1 MLADSEFWVALL
13 QIIWI
18 DILLSGDNAVVIAL
32 ACRSL
37 PPRQRRWGIVLGAG
51 GAIAL
56 RVLIATFIVYVL
68 EVPALKI
75 VGGVLLFWIA
85 IKLLLP
91 EPGDAARPVGD
102 GGGGGGG
109 LFAAMRTV
117 MIADAVMSLDN
128 VIGIAAAADGNP
140 VLIVLGLL
148 ISIPFI
154 VTSSALILKLL
165 TRFPIFVTAGGALL
179 GYIAG
184 ELLVN
189 DPLLVAWVAAEAP
202 FLHFAAPIAG
212 AVAVVVAGRGIARIQ
227 AARRRG
233 EIDLVT

>member
-18 DILLSGDNAVVIAL
+18 DIVLSGDNAVVIAL

-37 PPRQRRWGIVLGAG
+37 PPRQRRWGIALGAG

-56 RVLIATFIVYVL
+56 RVQIATFIVYVL

-85 IKLLLP
+85 VKLLLP

-102 GGGGGGG
+102 GGGGG

-117 MIADAVMSLDN
+117 IIADAVMSLDN

-165 TRFPIFVTAGGALL
+165 TRFPILVTAGGALL

-184 ELLVN
+184 ELLVK
-189 DPLLVAWVAAEAP
+189 DPLLVGWVAAEAP

-212 AVAVVVAGRGIARIQ
+212 AVAVVVAGRSLARLQ
-227 AARRRG
+227 AARRRD

>member
-37 PPRQRRWGIVLGAG
+37 PPRQRRWGIALGAG

-85 IKLLLP
+85 VKLLLP
-91 EPGDAARPVGD
+91 ESGGAARSV

-154 VTSSALILKLL
+154 
-165 TRFPIFVTAGGALL
+165 
-179 GYIAG
+179 
-184 ELLVN
+184 
-189 DPLLVAWVAAEAP
+189 
-202 FLHFAAPIAG
+202 
-212 AVAVVVAGRGIARIQ
+212 
-227 AARRRG
+227 
-233 EIDLVT
+233 

>member
-37 PPRQRRWGIVLGAG
+37 PPRQRRWGIALGAG

-91 EPGDAARPVGD
+91 EPGDAARPI
-102 GGGGGGG
+102 GGGGG
-109 LFAAMRTV
+109 LFAAVRTV

-212 AVAVVVAGRGIARIQ
+212 AVAVVVAGRGIARVQ
-227 AARRRG
+227 AARRRD

>member
-37 PPRQRRWGIVLGAG
+37 PPRQRRWGIALGAG

-102 GGGGGGG
+102 GGGGGG

-189 DPLLVAWVAAEAP
+189 DPLLVAWVTAEAP

-212 AVAVVVAGRGIARIQ
+212 AVAVVVAGRGIARVQ
-227 AARRRG
+227 AARRRD

>member
-1 MLADSEFWVALL
+1 MLADSQFWVALL

-37 PPRQRRWGIVLGAG
+37 PPRQRRWGIALGAG

-85 IKLLLP
+85 VKLLLP
-91 EPGDAARPVGD
+91 ESGGAARSV
-102 GGGGGGG
+102 GGGGG

-154 VTSSALILKLL
+154 
-165 TRFPIFVTAGGALL
+165 
-179 GYIAG
+179 
-184 ELLVN
+184 
-189 DPLLVAWVAAEAP
+189 
-202 FLHFAAPIAG
+202 
-212 AVAVVVAGRGIARIQ
+212 
-227 AARRRG
+227 
-233 EIDLVT
+233 

>member
-18 DILLSGDNAVVIAL
+18 DIVLSGDNAVVIAL

-37 PPRQRRWGIVLGAG
+37 PPRQRRWGIALGAA

-91 EPGDAARPVGD
+91 EPGDATRAV
-102 GGGGGGG
+102 GGGGGG

-165 TRFPIFVTAGGALL
+165 TRFPILVTAGGALL

-184 ELLVN
+184 ELLVK

-212 AVAVVVAGRGIARIQ
+212 AVAVVVAGHGLARIQ
-227 AARRRG
+227 AARRRD

>member
-37 PPRQRRWGIVLGAG
+37 PPRQRRWGIALGAG

-85 IKLLLP
+85 VKLLLP
-91 EPGDAARPVGD
+91 EPGGAARPVD
-102 GGGGGGG
+102 GGGG

-212 AVAVVVAGRGIARIQ
+212 AVAVVVAGRGIARVQ
-227 AARRRG
+227 AARRRD

>member
-18 DILLSGDNAVVIAL
+18 DIVLSGDNAVVIAL

-37 PPRQRRWGIVLGAG
+37 PPRQRRWGIALGAG

-85 IKLLLP
+85 VKLLLP
-91 EPGDAARPVGD
+91 EPGDAARPI
-102 GGGGGGG
+102 GGGDG
-109 LFAAMRTV
+109 LFAAVRTV

-165 TRFPIFVTAGGALL
+165 TRFPILVTAGGALL

-184 ELLVN
+184 ELLVK

-212 AVAVVVAGRGIARIQ
+212 AVAAVVAGRGIARIQ
-227 AARRRG
+227 AARRRD

>member
-18 DILLSGDNAVVIAL
+18 DIVLSGDNAVVIAL

-37 PPRQRRWGIVLGAG
+37 PPRQRRWGIALGAA

-91 EPGDAARPVGD
+91 EPGDATRAV
-102 GGGGGGG
+102 GGGGGG

-128 VIGIAAAADGNP
+128 VIGIA
-140 VLIVLGLL
+140 
-148 ISIPFI
+148 
-154 VTSSALILKLL
+154 
-165 TRFPIFVTAGGALL
+165 
-179 GYIAG
+179 
-184 ELLVN
+184 
-189 DPLLVAWVAAEAP
+189 
-202 FLHFAAPIAG
+202 
-212 AVAVVVAGRGIARIQ
+212 
-227 AARRRG
+227 
-233 EIDLVT
+233 

>member
-18 DILLSGDNAVVIAL
+18 DIVLSGDNAVVIAL

-37 PPRQRRWGIVLGAG
+37 PPRQRRWGIALGAG

-85 IKLLLP
+85 VKLLLP
-91 EPGDAARPVGD
+91 EPGGAARSV

-117 MIADAVMSLDN
+117 IIADAVMSLDN

-165 TRFPIFVTAGGALL
+165 TRFPILVTAGGALL

-212 AVAVVVAGRGIARIQ
+212 AVAVVVAGHGLARVQ
-227 AARRRG
+227 AARRRD